1 MLNIR
6 AAAVLAALGGA
17 LSKAEPTPANNRGW
31 SSFIQYSTYRG
42 AKARTAAGR
51 ALRATSSPSDSP
63 RAPSRRG
70 GTSAM
75 EVLGLIWTGIAAVV
89 IFWEMW
95 DTRRK

>member
-42 AKARTAAGR
+42 AKRSHRGR
-51 ALRATSSPSDSP
+51 P
-63 RAPSRRG
+63 
-70 GTSAM
+70 
-75 EVLGLIWTGIAAVV
+75 GIAGNKLAKR
-89 IFWEMW
+89 FAKGSQPP
-95 DTRRK
+95 RGY